1 MRLFKK
7 GTLQLTELKTPLEA
21 ITPKCLSDRI
31 HYDYQSRSFDIVR
44 SISNKK
50 RDIKRMIYTKV
61 GNTEIVNRG
70 DRKPTCLINLEK
82 GLKKRFFGDHGV
94 VTSEIPSLRKSI
106 RLNFL
111 ERTSRLKK
119 KINAGPLTYYFLKSN
134 ETQQEIRTDLV
145 KKSYLG
151 RSSYFSIDEDKD
163 LNIRNYLKSVREEEK
178 RNRTETKSPVIHKR
192 RLSRNDVLYE
202 SSDKLYDFQAISTN
216 ENEAKCNS
224 TTYQK
229 KKRPIRAKDSS
240 KSVRYEIND
249 VFLRFWFRYFYR
261 YRNLIEIKNYSA
273 LASIIRNDYTTY
285 SGRILERWFRQ
296 KLMESQQYMEIG
308 SWWHPRRGSTGKET
322 ENEIDL
328 VAVDLEGRVSAFE
341 VKRNRKKYSEALLR
355 VKVCD
360 MQSSAFGQSE
370 ISTGCL
376 SLEDM

>member
-1 MRLFKK
+1 M
-7 GTLQLTELKTPLEA
+7 
-21 ITPKCLSDRI
+21 
-31 HYDYQSRSFDIVR
+31 
-44 SISNKK
+44 
-50 RDIKRMIYTKV
+50 
-61 GNTEIVNRG
+61 
-70 DRKPTCLINLEK
+70 LIQE
-82 GLKKRFFGDHGV
+82 FGKQYS
-94 VTSEIPSLRKSI
+94 T
-106 RLNFL
+106 
-111 ERTSRLKK
+111 
-119 KINAGPLTYYFLKSN
+119 
-134 ETQQEIRTDLV
+134 
-145 KKSYLG
+145 
-151 RSSYFSIDEDKD
+151 YFSILGLIASGDVTLPQIEGR
-163 LNIRNYLKSVREEEK
+163 LGEKSIGGQMKLLEEEY
-178 RNRTETKSPVIHKR
+178 
-192 RLSRNDVLYE
+192 RL
-202 SSDKLYDFQAISTN
+202 I
-216 ENEAKCNS
+216 
-224 TTYQK
+224 K

-273 LASIIRNDYTTY
+273 LASIIRNDYPTY